1 MVHYARP
8 MGVRNVPF
16 ERIDPPRAHEIVAEQ
31 IRRHVGLRLIGRG
44 DALPPERELARTFG
58 VGRATVQQAL
68 RELEADG
75 LVESRRGRHGGT
87 FVMGPA
93 AGDPALA
100 PLLAEARAARAD
112 VAEALA
118 FRAAV
123 EPAAAALAAARRDA
137 GDLDRLGAAVAA
149 TARAGDDDEAFM
161 RHDTAFHL
169 AVGVAGR
176 NRFLLEA
183 IERERLELNRVFPLL
198 PGSAAWHSRSA
209 AEHADV
215 LAAIEAGDAGAARAA
230 MDLHIAHSADSVL
243 ALLGALGPG

>member
-1 MVHYARP
+1 
-8 MGVRNVPF
+8 
-16 ERIDPPRAHEIVAEQ
+16 
-31 IRRHVGLRLIGRG
+31 
-44 DALPPERELARTFG
+44 
-58 VGRATVQQAL
+58 VQQAL

-112 VAEALA
+112 VAEALT
-118 FRAAV
+118 FRAAI
-123 EPAAAALAAARRDA
+123 EPAAAALAATRRDER
-137 GDLDRLGAAVAA
+137 DLDRLRGAVEA
-149 TARAGDDDEAFM
+149 TVSAGDDDEAFM

-169 AVGVAGR
+169 AIGVAGR

-209 AEHADV
+209 AEHAGILD
-215 LAAIEAGDAGAARAA
+215 AIETADADAARAA
-230 MDLHIAHSADSVL
+230 MTLHVTHSADSVL
-243 ALLGALGPG
+243 ALLGALGSG

>member
-1 MVHYARP
+1 M
-8 MGVRNVPF
+8 PF
-16 ERIDPPRAHEIVAEQ
+16 ERVEPPRAHEIVAEQ

-44 DALPPERELARTFG
+44 DVLPPERELARTFG

-87 FVMGPA
+87 FVLGPA

-100 PLLAEARAARAD
+100 PLLEEARAARAE

-118 FRAAV
+118 FRAVV
-123 EPAAAALAAARRDA
+123 EPAAAALAPARRDPA
-137 GDLDRLGAAVAA
+137 DLDRLRLEVAA
-149 TARAGDDDEAFM
+149 TAGAGDDDETFM
-161 RHDTAFHL
+161 RHDTAFH
-169 AVGVAGR
+169 VAIGAAAR
-176 NRFLLEA
+176 NRFLVEA

-209 AEHADV
+209 AEHANV
-215 LAAIEAGDAGAARAA
+215 LAAIEEGDADAASAA
-230 MDLHIAHSADSVL
+230 MTLHLTHSADSVL
-243 ALLGALGPG
+243 ALLGALGP

>member
-1 MVHYARP
+1 M
-8 MGVRNVPF
+8 PF
-16 ERIDPPRAHEIVAEQ
+16 ERVEPPRAHEIVAEQ

-44 DALPPERELARTFG
+44 DVLPPERELARTFG

-87 FVMGPA
+87 FVLGPA

-100 PLLAEARAARAD
+100 PLLEEARAARAE

-118 FRAAV
+118 FRAVV
-123 EPAAAALAAARRDA
+123 EPAAAALAATRRDPA
-137 GDLDRLGAAVAA
+137 DLDRLRLEVAA
-149 TARAGDDDEAFM
+149 TAGAGDDDETFM
-161 RHDTAFHL
+161 RHDTAFH
-169 AVGVAGR
+169 VAIGAAAR
-176 NRFLLEA
+176 NRFLVEA

-209 AEHADV
+209 AEHANV
-215 LAAIEAGDAGAARAA
+215 LAAIEEGDADAASAA
-230 MDLHIAHSADSVL
+230 MTLHLTHSADSVL
-243 ALLGALGPG
+243 ALLGALGP

>member
-1 MVHYARP
+1 M
-8 MGVRNVPF
+8 PF
-16 ERIDPPRAHEIVAEQ
+16 ERVEPPRAHEIVAEQ

-44 DALPPERELARTFG
+44 DVLPPERELARTFG

-87 FVMGPA
+87 FVLGPA

-100 PLLAEARAARAD
+100 PLLEEARAARAE

-118 FRAAV
+118 FRAVV
-123 EPAAAALAAARRDA
+123 EPAAAALAPARRDPA
-137 GDLDRLGAAVAA
+137 DLDRLRLEVAA
-149 TARAGDDDEAFM
+149 TAGAGDDDETFM
-161 RHDTAFHL
+161 RHHTAFH
-169 AVGVAGR
+169 VAIGAAAR
-176 NRFLLEA
+176 NRFLVEA

-209 AEHADV
+209 AEHANV
-215 LAAIEAGDAGAARAA
+215 LAAIEEGDADAASAA
-230 MDLHIAHSADSVL
+230 MTLHLTHSADSVL
-243 ALLGALGPG
+243 ALLGALGP